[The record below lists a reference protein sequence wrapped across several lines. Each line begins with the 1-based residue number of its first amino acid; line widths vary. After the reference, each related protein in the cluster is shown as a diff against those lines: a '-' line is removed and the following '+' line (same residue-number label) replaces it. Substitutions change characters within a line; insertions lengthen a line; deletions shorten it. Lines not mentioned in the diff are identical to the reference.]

1 MLAGYVPEERKA
13 DIDIISVLA
22 DKVPFGILILMELS
36 VLEGVLQQKVGLSVN
51 VAMNPCPRIPKER
64 ALCVH
69 TK

>member
-36 VLEGVLQQKVGLSVN
+36 KWNSWLLLKI
-51 VAMNPCPRIPKER
+51 MNEQTSY
-64 ALCVH
+64 VVVSS
-69 TK
+69 